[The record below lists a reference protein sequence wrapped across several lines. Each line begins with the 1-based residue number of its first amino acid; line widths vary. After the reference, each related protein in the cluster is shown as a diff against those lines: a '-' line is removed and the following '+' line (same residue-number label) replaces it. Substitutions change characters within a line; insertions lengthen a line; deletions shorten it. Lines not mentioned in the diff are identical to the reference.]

1 MIPWSRRS
9 TPTPRT
15 DKHKRI
21 LFGSRIVSGDRREDM
36 RAPSRPASTADPAQL
51 KSARKFRADPRSRRD
66 TVFAMAPV
74 HNATKRYMRPPP
86 QYAHDWFS
94 PLRSVDVV
102 AGKITNFTFMGHELI
117 AFRDAAG
124 KVVVLDAVC
133 PHFGAHRGVGGRVE
147 DGCVRCPFHGLHFNN
162 EGQCVKGDFV
172 SDARSLKHIKSPPW
186 TAHEVASSI
195 FIWHGVDRTRPAR
208 PLRFLEPGFFD
219 GWSTPVTSAGRP
231 LAPTNVF
238 FPTENIIDIQH
249 FYAVHNWTVNS
260 IEKHPGE
267 APDGSFSALMRMT
280 FRGGAQSRF
289 GVIRRLGQAY
299 TSEFDFDIAVLG
311 PGIALSFA
319 RLGPSQGNLEVMNI
333 ILITPTSPTD
343 CHIRVIAS
351 IKQAQFEGP
360 FSKLSRRLLGFGPE
374 DVLSRIFCAI
384 ATKDFDGDEMIWTH
398 RKFLPNPKPLP
409 DDGPIVA
416 YRRWCERFWPPD
428 YLPDTVRAV
437 NDTDDTDDTDDY
449 PVPASAS

>member
-1 MIPWSRRS
+1 M
-9 TPTPRT
+9 
-15 DKHKRI
+15 
-21 LFGSRIVSGDRREDM
+21 
-36 RAPSRPASTADPAQL
+36 AS
-51 KSARKFRADPRSRRD
+51 
-66 TVFAMAPV
+66 V

-102 AGKITNFTFMGHELI
+102 AGQIKNFTFMGHELI

-124 KVVVLDAVC
+124 KVVVLDAHC

-172 SDARSLKHIKSPPW
+172 ADPRSLRHVKSPPW

-208 PLRFLEPGFFD
+208 PLRFIEPGFFD

-260 IEKHPGE
+260 IEKHPSE

-280 FRGGAQSRF
+280 FRGGAQSPHAIVRK
-289 GVIRRLGQAY
+289 LGKYY

-311 PGIALSFA
+311 PGIALSKA
-319 RLGPSQGNLEVMNI
+319 RLGPAQGNLEVMNI

-343 CHIRVIAS
+343 CHIRVVAA
-351 IKQAQFEGP
+351 IKQQPEGRL
-360 FSKLSRRLLGFGPE
+360 SKLARRLIGIGFE

-384 ATKDFDGDEMIWTH
+384 ATKDFDGDEMIWTN

-428 YLPDTVRAV
+428 YLADVHAVPDVPHELEA
-437 NDTDDTDDTDDY
+437 NDEPEY
-449 PVPASAS
+449 AVPASAS